1 MYFEKYGFKTGNVIL
16 PGFNLEVNLPNNCYN
31 KNDKKTPYFNKEM
44 NCRF

>member
-1 MYFEKYGFKTGNVIL
+1 MKDILKDFYLGKEINKSEYFS
-16 PGFNLEVNLPNNCYN
+16 YN